1 MPIVPKRAAATVLVE
16 PCLLRGFRVSVSVC
30 AFPVASVSH
39 RFILGDLHTRDTAG
53 IGGPACGASSSP
65 NSSGTGQFPFGKGL
79 GDAAPGGVPL
89 VKSRSS
95 TAHNNYS
102 FSTN

>member
-1 MPIVPKRAAATVLVE
+1 MPIVPKRTAATVPVA
-16 PCLLRGFRVSVSVC
+16 PCLPRGFRACVFVRPF
-30 AFPVASVSH
+30 AVASVSY
-39 RFILGDLHTRDTAG
+39 RFVLGDLHTRDTAG

>member
-1 MPIVPKRAAATVLVE
+1 MPIVPKRTAATVPVV
-16 PCLLRGFRVSVSVC
+16 PCLLRGFHAPVSVYSF
-30 AFPVASVSH
+30 AVASVSR
-39 RFILGDLHTRDTAG
+39 RFILGDLHTRDAAG

-89 VKSRSS
+89 VKSRCS